1 MVIRNNWLCFSVVIA
16 GLFCPALSQAYQLEM
31 NTAQLQ
37 AMDKITGRVSKIE
50 VPVNG
55 EVKFGSFSI
64 VVRACKATP
73 PEETPEDYAFVDV
86 ADTTKDGKLFNI
98 FKGWMMSSSPAL
110 NAVEH
115 PIYDVWLLKC
125 VNKNIDKSKLLSQES
140 LLERDGLPKKE
151 DVVPAETL
159 SREALMAEEA
169 KAEAKAAENESKV
182 DEDTSDKK
190 EQLPT
195 SNEGEKLN
203 SEDKN
208 ASSLLQKEDELPIV
222 PEIVEEKTLEKVVE
236 PAQVIENSNSDTEA
250 KIEEVQDTNAPQ
262 PLLPNLDNNAPQPLL
277 NLPTME
283 QNAAENNVED
293 ALQNSGSENQQPVL
307 LEETVVQENVEAS
320 KPDEQIVIT
329 NTVEKVDEIEVKSQG
344 NTESQQVQPEE
355 KAQTE
360 AGEQS
365 GAEPLVPLANEDIPE
380 EEDQFI
386 EEETISQ

>member
-1 MVIRNNWLCFSVVIA
+1 MVQKINKLLATTLLCSAWVIPSVNAKEIYTNMA
-16 GLFCPALSQAYQLEM
+16 RM
-31 NTAQLQ
+31 Q
-37 AMDKITGRVSKIE
+37 AMDKITGKVSEID

-55 EVKFGSFSI
+55 ETRFGSFSI
-64 VVRACKATP
+64 TVRECATRP
-73 PEETPEDYAFVDV
+73 PEETPENFAFVDII
-86 ADTTKDGKLFNI
+86 DDYNINTKVNI
-98 FKGWMMSSSPAL
+98 FRGWMISSSPAL

-125 VNKNIDKSKLLSQES
+125 VNKNIDKSRLLSQES
-140 LLERDGLPKKE
+140 LSERDGLPKKE
-151 DVVPAETL
+151 DIVQAETL
-159 SREALMAEEA
+159 SREALIAEEA
-169 KAEAKAAENESKV
+169 KAEAKAAETESKV
-182 DEDTSDKK
+182 EEETSSEAK
-190 EQLPT
+190 QVSS

-203 SEDKN
+203 SETEK
-208 ASSLLQKEDELPIV
+208 AASLLQKEDELPIV

-236 PAQVIENSNSDTEA
+236 PAQAIENFNSDTET

-277 NLPTME
+277 NLPAME
-283 QNAAENNVED
+283 QKAAENDVED
-293 ALQNSGSENQQPVL
+293 ALQKSEREGQQPVL

-320 KPDEQIVIT
+320 KPDEPIVIT